1 MCDYPGSQAV
11 CRALKGGSVASKGTR
26 TNVGTT
32 GPRKSKDALWVVFDN
47 RLVLPEYIVEFDLLP
62 ANMQAPQTSIGGMDA
77 PVPATSLLPDS
88 SENFSSKQNS
98 ACEMSV
104 QQGAPHQMQMAD
116 NSMQPDVSDA
126 TEVLG
131 TSFQAD
137 SSSWMNELPCDASND
152 AAMCCETAA
161 SVAAVQR
168 QAPEVARHCRK
179 LGGFLL
185 ASEHVGSDTV
195 NPALVPLPHRIRE
208 LAEQA
213 LQMPPL
219 VRL

>member
-1 MCDYPGSQAV
+1 MPGGNVAAKGK
-11 CRALKGGSVASKGTR
+11 RASMS
-26 TNVGTT
+26 TT
-32 GPRKSKDALWVVFDN
+32 GPRKSKEALWVVFDN

-62 ANMQAPQTSIGGMDA
+62 DNTAAPKPPIGGKNST
-77 PVPATSLLPDS
+77 PATFGGTSAENDP
-88 SENFSSKQNS
+88 SE
-98 ACEMSV
+98 EVDTPEVSV
-104 QQGAPHQMQMAD
+104 QQAGGCQENIVDTSGQL
-116 NSMQPDVSDA
+116 DVA
-126 TEVLG
+126 GTTEEDG
-131 TSFQAD
+131 TSPQAED
-137 SSSWMNELPCDASND
+137 SSLMGMI
-152 AAMCCETAA
+152 AAENGVLRCETTA